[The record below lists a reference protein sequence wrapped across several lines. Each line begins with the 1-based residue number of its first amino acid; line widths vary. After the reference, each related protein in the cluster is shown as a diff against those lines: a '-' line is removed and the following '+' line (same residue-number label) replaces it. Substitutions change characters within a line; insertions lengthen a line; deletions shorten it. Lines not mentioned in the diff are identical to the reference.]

1 MAHEVFIS
9 YAAEDHVVAEEACRA
24 LEEHGVKCWIAPRD
38 VPYGTDYEDAIV
50 DAISA
55 SPILVLILS
64 ARSNSSPHVK
74 REIQNACAEGS
85 TTRIIPLRI
94 EDIPYSKGLQYYLRS
109 TQWLDA
115 STPPL
120 EQHLRRLVE
129 HVRTNLHKE
138 TGQPRASGPQLPP
151 PLPGA
156 ERLAASPYRTAEAAP
171 PPPVAAEP
179 RVTPGGQPARSDAQ
193 RTRRAAWLVG
203 SVGAL
208 LAVVAFAVVAFRSLT
223 GGNSNPPDTKGT
235 VPGAGGTIQGANSV
249 VSNSPTP
256 TPTPRHNASPTPT
269 PAVTP
274 TPTPAASPLRN
285 FNLRNTRPQD
295 VRIQPRQPP
304 P

>member
-1 MAHEVFIS
+1 MAHDVFIS
-9 YAAEDHVVAEEACRA
+9 YAAEDHEVAEEACRA

-50 DAISA
+50 DAISV

-64 ARSNSSPHVK
+64 ARSNASPHVK

-129 HVRTNLHKE
+129 HVRIHLNKE

-151 PLPGA
+151 LPGA
-156 ERLAASPYRTAEAAP
+156 DRPVAPPYRTAEAAELSRP
-171 PPPVAAEP
+171 SLP
-179 RVTPGGQPARSDAQ
+179 RDAKPEVTSDARPVRGDAQ
-193 RTRRAAWLVG
+193 GRGQAVWIVG
-203 SVGAL
+203 GVL
-208 LAVVAFAVVAFRSLT
+208 LAAAILAVAVYLISNAGRSA
-223 GGNSNPPDTKGT
+223 NAPD
-235 VPGAGGTIQGANSV
+235 ANV
-249 VSNSPTP
+249 
-256 TPTPRHNASPTPT
+256 
-269 PAVTP
+269 
-274 TPTPAASPLRN
+274 
-285 FNLRNTRPQD
+285 
-295 VRIQPRQPP
+295 QP
-304 P
+304 

>member
-1 MAHEVFIS
+1 MAHDVFIS
-9 YAAEDHVVAEEACRA
+9 YAAEDREVAEAACRA

-55 SPILVLILS
+55 SPLLVLILS

-138 TGQPRASGPQLPP
+138 TGQPQASGPQPP
-151 PLPGA
+151 PLPGDNRPVAPPYPTAGKA
-156 ERLAASPYRTAEAAP
+156 ELP
-171 PPPVAAEP
+171 PPPVVAEP
-179 RVTPGGQPARSDAQ
+179 RITSGAQPARDDARGRGQ
-193 RTRRAAWLVG
+193 AVWIVG
-203 SVGAL
+203 GIL
-208 LAVVAFAVVAFRSLT
+208 LAATILAVSVYLISNAGGSANAPGANVQPTAVNAVVP
-223 GGNSNPPDTKGT
+223 NSPTPTPRHT
-235 VPGAGGTIQGANSV
+235 P
-249 VSNSPTP
+249 SPTP
-256 TPTPRHNASPTPT
+256 TPTPTPT
-269 PAVTP
+269 PSPARTP
-274 TPTPAASPLRN
+274 PTRN
-285 FNLRNTRPQD
+285 LNLGVIRSQNLR
-295 VRIQPRQPP
+295 VQPREPP